1 VGASIVAVTL
11 GGQGAFALSAAGL
24 VRVPARQVNVVDTV
38 GAGDAFM
45 AGLIDALW
53 TLDLLG
59 AQKRRDLAAIGTDA
73 LTAVLQTAVLSA
85 ALTVGRAGADLP
97 DRATR
102 DAAAAGSGVILS
114 EPG

>member
-1 VGASIVAVTL
+1 M
-11 GGQGAFALSAAGL
+11 
-24 VRVPARQVNVVDTV
+24 VRVPARQVHVVDSV

-45 AGLIDALW
+45 AGWIDALW

-59 AQKRRDLAAIGTDA
+59 AHRRRDLAAIGTDA

-97 DRATR
+97 DRRTR
-102 DAAAAGSGVILS
+102 DAAADGSGINL
-114 EPG
+114 PQRG